1 MKKII
6 SIMLL
11 VLFFTSVSFISCA
24 KKESF
29 KELEN
34 GVKKYE
40 DRYVYEDEGLYIVF
54 NQSGR
59 ITEIKGSFSKL
70 YDKIL
75 GKNYIYMN
83 FSKPEFDSNEEER
96 IQ

>member
-6 SIMLL
+6 FIVLL
-11 VLFFTSVSFISCA
+11 VLFFTSILFVSCA

-29 KELEN
+29 NELEN
-34 GVKKYE
+34 GVKKYK
-40 DRYVYEDEGLYIVF
+40 DRYVYEDDSLYIVF

-59 ITEIKGSFSKL
+59 ITEIKGKFSRL

-75 GKNYIYMN
+75 EKNYIYMN
-83 FSKPEFDSNEEER
+83 FSKPEFNSDEEKKG
-96 IQ
+96 I